1 MIFNLVMVV
10 VALALFVALM
20 KRIVKRIKSLECQID
35 LLFKQCENLA
45 EVYNKLNNQLNDV
58 RKSLDNF

>member
-1 MIFNLVMVV
+1 MIFNLLMVV
-10 VALALFVALM
+10 AALALFVVLM
-20 KRIVKRIKSLECQID
+20 KRVVKRIKSLECQID

-45 EVYNKLNNQLNDV
+45 DVYNKLNKQLDDV